1 VRLLRSFR
9 ARNASK
15 LACVAGGSVARND
28 NSDFMKILILGA
40 KGNLGQQLVKVFTAA
55 GEVIAWDRGEIDI
68 TDRELMLKK
77 ISEVKPELVVNAAA
91 YNAVDKCESDDEEY
105 DLAKKINIDGPKFLA
120 EACLK
125 TGAVLIHYST
135 DYVFDGRK
143 KSGYLE
149 IDEPRPINRYGKTKL
164 HGEKRILELSGSGLK
179 WYLIRTSKL
188 FGPKGQGEMA
198 KPSFFDIM
206 LELSKTKKELE
217 VVDDELS
224 CFTYSPDLAKAT
236 GELYESGRGW
246 GIYHL
251 TNSGRATWYEAAV
264 ELFGIAGINVKVAP
278 VKSEKFER
286 PAKRPKYSALLNT
299 KLPRLRDYREALRE
313 YLKK

>member
-1 VRLLRSFR
+1 
-9 ARNASK
+9 
-15 LACVAGGSVARND
+15 
-28 NSDFMKILILGA
+28 
-40 KGNLGQQLVKVFTAA
+40 
-55 GEVIAWDRGEIDI
+55 
-68 TDRELMLKK
+68 
-77 ISEVKPELVVNAAA
+77 
-91 YNAVDKCESDDEEY
+91 
-105 DLAKKINIDGPKFLA
+105 
-120 EACLK
+120 
-125 TGAVLIHYST
+125 
-135 DYVFDGRK
+135 
-143 KSGYLE
+143 
-149 IDEPRPINRYGKTKL
+149 
-164 HGEKRILELSGSGLK
+164 
-179 WYLIRTSKL
+179 
-188 FGPKGQGEMA
+188 
-198 KPSFFDIM
+198 
-206 LELSKTKKELE
+206 LSKTKKELE